1 MKTDKCWSDMVSSSG
16 AYDNTGQKILDSLK
30 LSNVSMCNSVED
42 GVAVIKV
49 SGDHRTCYRL
59 CSILVNGF
67 SDVPKSTDVMATR
80 RGNIDDVIVE

>member
-16 AYDNTGQKILDSLK
+16 ACDNTGQKILDSCSLVMFRCVIPLK
-30 LSNVSMCNSVED
+30 MASVIT
-42 GVAVIKV
+42 A

-59 CSILVNGF
+59 GSILVNGF

-80 RGNIDDVIVE
+80 PGNIDDVIVE